1 MLTLKKKILLIV
13 AVAVLLAFGISW
25 FLLYGVVREGL
36 VRQTERDLSR
46 QTAFFASTLERGGVS
61 AFGQELE
68 RWKGLLLGRVTLV
81 GSDGRVL
88 SDTESDP
95 GRMENHLSRPE
106 VLSAL
111 RDGEGSVLRY
121 SGTTKVHYL
130 YFARRA
136 TVNGEEV
143 VIRSAYP
150 LESLTS
156 AFAEMKNKFV
166 LYLFTGVLIVL
177 LFGSGMVRL
186 FFRPLERIVESAGRI
201 ARGEDIRFPL
211 MNDPELQRLSSALDD
226 MSSRTKNA
234 LEDLSTERSD
244 LARIVVALPVGVL
257 LLDEQRKLRY
267 INAVAEKLLAL
278 KLDAV
283 PGVPVERLLPSG
295 DMYDLV
301 LSAIRGEEQCAFFD
315 LPELGS
321 RYIRI
326 CSRKTATGVL
336 LILTDLTEERR
347 LEQARRD
354 FIADAGHELQTPLA
368 SIRLTAEYLLGP
380 DEEDRDQRRK
390 YLETIIAQQER
401 MSSLVDD
408 MLLLSRME
416 SEPASKNAEQVNLA
430 RLLSAVVDEKRHL
443 PFAASIEIAS
453 DIPDGGYA
461 FVRRDDVLRAL
472 GNVVEN
478 GVKYVR
484 EKFGDERGGRVFVSM
499 KEAERFWVITVADN
513 GPGVAPQTVPLL
525 FERFRRGDQHRAR
538 GEWGKGGYGL
548 GLAIA
553 KKILTHAGGDIL
565 YIPSPQGA
573 TFEIRLPK
581 M

>member
-13 AVAVLLAFGISW
+13 AVAVLLAFGFSW

-36 VRQTERDLSR
+36 VRQTEQDLSR
-46 QTAFFASTLERGGVS
+46 QTAFFASTLERGGIQS
-61 AFGQELE
+61 FEQELE
-68 RWKGLLLGRVTLV
+68 RWKGLLRGRVTLV

-95 GRMENHLSRPE
+95 ARMENHLSRPE

-111 RDGEGSVLRY
+111 RDGEGSMLRY

-136 TVNGEEV
+136 TANGERV

-156 AFAEMKNKFV
+156 AFAEMKNKFI
-166 LYLFTGVLIVL
+166 LYLLAGVLIVL

-234 LEDLSTERSD
+234 LEELKTERED

-267 INAVAEKLLAL
+267 INAVAEKLLGI

-283 PGVPVERLLPSG
+283 PGIPVERLLPSG
-295 DMYDLV
+295 DMYPLV
-301 LSAIRGEEQCAFFD
+301 LSAMRGEEQCAFFD
-315 LPELGS
+315 LPELGN
-321 RYIRI
+321 RYLRI

-368 SIRLTAEYLLGP
+368 SIRLTAEYLLGAE
-380 DEEDRDQRRK
+380 EEDREQQRR
-390 YLETIIAQQER
+390 YLGTIIAQQER

-416 SEPASKNAEQVNLA
+416 SEPASKDAEQVNLA
-430 RLLSAVVDEKRHL
+430 HLLSAVVDEKRNL
-443 PFAASIEIAS
+443 PFAARIEFAS
-453 DIPDGGYA
+453 DIPDRAYT
-461 FVRRDDVLRAL
+461 FVRRDDVVRAL

-484 EKFGDERGGRVFVSM
+484 EKFGDEQGGSISVSM
-499 KEAERFWVITVADN
+499 REEEGFWVITVA
-513 GPGVAPQTVPLL
+513 
-525 FERFRRGDQHRAR
+525 
-538 GEWGKGGYGL
+538 
-548 GLAIA
+548 
-553 KKILTHAGGDIL
+553 
-565 YIPSPQGA
+565 
-573 TFEIRLPK
+573 
-581 M
+581 